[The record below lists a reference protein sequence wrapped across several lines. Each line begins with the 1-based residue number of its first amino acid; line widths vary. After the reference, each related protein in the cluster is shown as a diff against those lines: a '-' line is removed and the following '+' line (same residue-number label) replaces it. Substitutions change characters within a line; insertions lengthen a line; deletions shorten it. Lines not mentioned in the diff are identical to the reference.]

1 MSMAMTTPG
10 TADAALAALKGRVIE
25 ALASGSSKSLN
36 LGSSGQSDIATTAG
50 SLLSSITAAMMQ
62 QPALLA
68 SMQPSINKAFSTAS
82 LDNPMQVTDK
92 SFWSSVL
99 HVVQQAAP
107 IALSVISSVAGGS
120 KDFNSVAQS
129 PEAQRHADDKD
140 WQNFVADLLTQV
152 SPLVVH
158 ALRGTKDFSQPG
170 AVTLNLQVPANIKGD
185 TKGWFDD
192 AMKFVGH
199 ALPTVLPLVLS
210 AI

>member
-1 MSMAMTTPG
+1 MSMTMTTPG
-10 TADAALAALKGRVIE
+10 TADATLAALKGRVVE

-36 LGSSGQSDIATTAG
+36 LGSIGQSDIATTAG
-50 SLLSSITAAMMQ
+50 SLLSSISATLAQ

-82 LDNPMQVTDK
+82 LDNPMQVIDK
-92 SFWSSVL
+92 SFWGSVL
-99 HVVQQAAP
+99 HIVQGAAP

-170 AVTLNLQVPANIKGD
+170 AVTLNLQVPTNIKGD
-185 TKGWFDD
+185 AKGWFDD
-192 AMKFVGH
+192 AMKFVGQ